1 MKCPVCGKDC
11 VQEVHELIETLPD
24 IFSPCSSCGGR
35 ILDKRKPL
43 SHGNFL
49 MPCACGKRFI
59 DEVFAHIYV
68 IFTEEGVLNGT
79 EPLASVGMPLIHPG
93 FFMRRPPYLPSKSLV
108 LVSRIVTE
116 KAATRIFREVPEVR
130 GVIRSGDFVPGVVD
144 PLLLTSPKVYTLLA
158 GCDVRASVFSTAF
171 GQVVIYLQQSLIH
184 IEFPREK
191 NPKIDSVE
199 KRLNDLMPRIFV
211 DAACGAGTL
220 GLVAAGTGVPYVIMN
235 DAWFAAAYWA
245 AFNLQ
250 INRELYLLDEVRL
263 LVEYEAM
270 KACPVRREPL
280 KVAESTGRQ
289 CIEIYQGDLF
299 SLAGIIPPTGNV
311 LTALDLFHKEEEE
324 TIARIAGRWR
334 ELVHGEV
341 FIP

>member
-1 MKCPVCGKDC
+1 
-11 VQEVHELIETLPD
+11 
-24 IFSPCSSCGGR
+24 
-35 ILDKRKPL
+35 
-43 SHGNFL
+43 

-59 DEVFAHIYV
+59 DEVFAQIYV
-68 IFTEEGVLNGT
+68 ILVEEGVLDGT

-93 FFMRRPPYLPSKSLV
+93 FFMRRPPYLPSRSLV

-116 KAATRIFREVPEVR
+116 RAAERISREVPEVR
-130 GVIRSGDFVPGVVD
+130 GVVRSGDFVPGAVD
-144 PLLLTSPKVYTLLA
+144 PLLLTPPKVYTLLA
-158 GCDVRASVFSTAF
+158 GCDVRASVFKTAF
-171 GQVVIYLQQSLIH
+171 GQLVIYLQQSHMH

-199 KRLNDLMPRIFV
+199 RKLNEIMPRIFV

-220 GLVAAGTGVPYVIMN
+220 GLVAAGTGVPCVIMN
-235 DAWFAAAYWA
+235 DAWYAAAFWA

-250 INRELYLLDEVRL
+250 VNRELFLVDEVTMFE
-263 LVEYEAM
+263 EYGTM
-270 KACPVRREPL
+270 KEHPVRREPL
-280 KVAESTGRQ
+280 KVAESTGKQ
-289 CIEIYQGDLF
+289 HIEIYQGDLF
-299 SLAGIIPPTGNV
+299 SLPGVIPSRGKV
-311 LTALDLFHKEEEE
+311 LTALDLFHKEEKE